1 MCVELLKQNDAKE
14 SLKELSRTSA
24 ENANDDDDYDSF
36 ETKEIRIRG
45 EGGLRS

>member
-1 MCVELLKQNDAKE
+1 MCVELLKQNEAKE

-24 ENANDDDDYDSF
+24 EDTNDDDDSF

>member
-1 MCVELLKQNDAKE
+1 MCVKLLKQNEAKE

-24 ENANDDDDYDSF
+24 EDTNDDDDDDSF

>member
-1 MCVELLKQNDAKE
+1 MCVELLKQNEAKE

-24 ENANDDDDYDSF
+24 EDTNDDDDDSF
-36 ETKEIRIRG
+36 EAKEKRIRG

>member
-1 MCVELLKQNDAKE
+1 MCVELLKQNEAKE

-24 ENANDDDDYDSF
+24 EDTNDDDDSF
-36 ETKEIRIRG
+36 EAKEKRIRG